1 MEFLFSEDQEQF
13 RENIARFLADRSPT
27 TEVRK
32 LMADEQGYDPE
43 VWSMLSNQLGLCG
56 IAVAEQYGGA
66 GFGPQ
71 ELAIACE
78 EMGRALYCGPFMASA
93 VCAATSSMEQ
103 MLMVDKVKGT
113 PNSSAAWAA
122 RISPSARCMPA
133 RPVGANAT
141 GMDH

>member
-32 LMADEQGYDPE
+32 LMADDQGYDPE

-56 IAVAEQYGGA
+56 IAVAEQFGGA

-78 EMGRALYCGPFMASA
+78 EMGRALYCGPYLASA
-93 VCAATSSMEQ
+93 VCAAY
-103 MLMVDKVKGT
+103 
-113 PNSSAAWAA
+113 A
-122 RISPSARCMPA
+122 RILLLCIACVRNTVYVCGLDSGPK
-133 RPVGANAT
+133 G
-141 GMDH
+141 